1 MNNVTKNGR
10 AGTDAGR
17 QLIANRPMSTG
28 HFSRPFN
35 ALESLK
41 SRLLDELLGTQ
52 TNEEL
57 VRRLRRAADESA
69 SLAWASPFP
78 LLTLPELLTEKT
90 REAQRQFERQRAI
103 QSRGRNVL
111 QLAA

>member
-1 MNNVTKNGR
+1 MNYEPKSGAIGNTARHLNS
-10 AGTDAGR
+10 
-17 QLIANRPMSTG
+17 NRSASMG
-28 HFSRPFN
+28 LLSRPLD
-35 ALESLK
+35 AVESLK
-41 SRLLDELLGTQ
+41 VRLFDELLGAE

-57 VRRLRRAADESA
+57 IRRLRRAADESA

-78 LLTLPELLTEKT
+78 LLTLPELLGEKI

-103 QSRGRNVL
+103 QSRDRNSL

>member
-1 MNNVTKNGR
+1 MNNVIKNGR
-10 AGTDAGR
+10 AGTNAGKH
-17 QLIANRPMSTG
+17 LIANHPMTLGRS
-28 HFSRPFN
+28 SRPFN

-41 SRLLDELLGTQ
+41 SHLLDELLGTQ

-78 LLTLPELLTEKT
+78 LLILPELLTEKT
-90 REAQRQFERQRAI
+90 REAQRQFERQRTI

>member
-1 MNNVTKNGR
+1 MNIEARNGR
-10 AGTDAGR
+10 TCRDLNSARSVKAGHT
-17 QLIANRPMSTG
+17 
-28 HFSRPFN
+28 SRPLN

-41 SRLLDELLGTQ
+41 SRLLDELLGAE

-78 LLTLPELLTEKT
+78 LLTLPELLTEKA

-103 QSRGRNVL
+103 QSRGKNELSELR
-111 QLAA
+111 LAA